1 MNNQR
6 EIDRYETM
14 ERAIDEEIEQA
25 QKTLDYTE
33 SEEDYKKMQL
43 LWQKQEDIREL
54 KEKYIAETL
63 TIPAMQSYYFQSNDK
78 RIFDVVDVLKQ
89 VYDFFEENTNIPRE
103 KIINTIENTIFS
115 IDIEDEEKGRV
126 AYYNPERKELS
137 LTPSSIY
144 DGYLKS
150 TLQHE
155 FTHVLGTKKI
165 GKNMVISGYSKYPS
179 LEVSN
184 KLEKINNNP
193 LIKFVRKLFHKKE
206 SVNYQKDGIN
216 REFTEACVD
225 TFACQYDEYKEYK
238 LGNIQLYTNLKSS
251 YRYNANLVKQMLL
264 ARGIPQKE
272 MFDGLFDYTQAKK
285 LIKKFD
291 KKVFKALSSGMDK
304 NSELFNKHYD
314 IGSDV
319 DIKLDELGVSNET
332 SDEDYEKIV
341 GSNAD
346 LKELLQN
353 YNKTWNLMEQNIS
366 TMEKMIIDK
375 ILLPRLSKINEDE
388 KRNLL
393 AEYSKFLMFSKDYL
407 QEKTGIKIMNDNPN
421 NERDS
426 FIQALQVA
434 PNLSKDKSKTKET
447 LNENIHVIEDTEIH
461 IVPKKDD
468 ENCL

>member
-1 MNNQR
+1 
-6 EIDRYETM
+6 
-14 ERAIDEEIEQA
+14 
-25 QKTLDYTE
+25 
-33 SEEDYKKMQL
+33 
-43 LWQKQEDIREL
+43 
-54 KEKYIAETL
+54 
-63 TIPAMQSYYFQSNDK
+63 
-78 RIFDVVDVLKQ
+78 
-89 VYDFFEENTNIPRE
+89 
-103 KIINTIENTIFS
+103 
-115 IDIEDEEKGRV
+115 
-126 AYYNPERKELS
+126 
-137 LTPSSIY
+137 
-144 DGYLKS
+144 
-150 TLQHE
+150 
-155 FTHVLGTKKI
+155 
-165 GKNMVISGYSKYPS
+165 
-179 LEVSN
+179 
-184 KLEKINNNP
+184 
-193 LIKFVRKLFHKKE
+193 
-206 SVNYQKDGIN
+206 
-216 REFTEACVD
+216 
-225 TFACQYDEYKEYK
+225 
-238 LGNIQLYTNLKSS
+238 
-251 YRYNANLVKQMLL
+251 
-264 ARGIPQKE
+264 
-272 MFDGLFDYTQAKK
+272 
-285 LIKKFD
+285 
-291 KKVFKALSSGMDK
+291 MDK

-314 IGSDV
+314 IGSNV

-393 AEYSKFLMFSKDYL
+393 AEYSKFLMLSKDYL